1 MNTSDDPTR
10 HPRITKATA
19 KALIALEKVIID
31 TDMSMVV
38 IMVRLTN
45 GQRLL
50 GEAIVA
56 NHERFDPE
64 RGTQIAR
71 AKIIDQIIKLEMYDL
86 RKKLYDQ
93 KLKEVG
99 DAD

>member
-1 MNTSDDPTR
+1 MNTSDDQTR
-10 HPRITKATA
+10 HPRITRATA
-19 KALIALEKVIID
+19 KALIAMEKVIID

-38 IMVRLTN
+38 IMVKLVN
-45 GQRLL
+45 GQRVL

-71 AKIIDQIIKLEMYDL
+71 DKIIDEIIRLEMYDL
-86 RKKLYDQ
+86 RKKLHAQ

-99 DAD
+99 HAD